1 MDRAVVRLLAWAGMG
16 STLAAVTATNFIPL
30 LGQQLGDNFGSAFP
44 AVPFAALLAVI
55 LALRWRD
62 LREVLLKEGSPGSEL
77 PTRLLGMGVV
87 ASLLA
92 LRGLTGLWVES
103 SGVALVLTL
112 YGTALIVNPLTKKFL
127 LPYAAICSVGVAAP
141 TLLEQGFGEPLAGAS
156 TALSAWI
163 ASLFGLPVTWQGT
176 QFALQTSAGGLV
188 TGDVTPGCSSVMSIT
203 TFLGLLGLM
212 QLDLMRD
219 YTSTAKVAV
228 AGVAALFCLNS
239 IRIAALIW
247 VGYVGG
253 AGALWSLHNWL
264 GYAIFLG
271 FYAVFLL
278 VYPRMAP
285 ARRYGLGTTWGGAGH
300 LGGAG

>member
-1 MDRAVVRLLAWAGMG
+1 MDRAVIRLLAWFGIG
-16 STLAAVTATNFIPL
+16 SALASATATNFLPL

-44 AVPFAALLAVI
+44 AIPFAALLAVI

-62 LREVLLKEGSPGSEL
+62 LREVLLKEGNLSSERL
-77 PTRLLGMGVV
+77 TRLQGVGLV
-87 ASLLA
+87 VSLLA
-92 LRGLTGLWVES
+92 VRGLTGLWGES

-112 YGTALIVNPLTKKFL
+112 YGAALIVNPLTKKFL